1 MEFLYLVVQ
10 RRNER
15 QNWRFFCNF
24 IRNPIRNASVL
35 PSSRRASR
43 SMFEGVDWTKMEY
56 VIELGPG
63 TGSFTRELYANLPRH
78 CKVLIIELNADYI
91 PSLQRRFGDR
101 FEIIEGSADDFEE
114 QMKTRNWPKADLV
127 VSGLPFTLPK
137 TVQDKLYASLLAQ
150 TEQGAVFRWFTYFP
164 FLMKPHFRAFSF
176 RLVKGVWFNLPP
188 LWVYTVN

>member
-1 MEFLYLVVQ
+1 
-10 RRNER
+10 
-15 QNWRFFCNF
+15 
-24 IRNPIRNASVL
+24 
-35 PSSRRASR
+35 
-43 SMFEGVDWTKMEY
+43 
-56 VIELGPG
+56 
-63 TGSFTRELYANLPRH
+63 
-78 CKVLIIELNADYI
+78 LNADYI

-114 QMKTRNWPKADLV
+114 QMKTRNWPKADLI